1 MLDINSTKL
10 DSIFNEAVNS
20 DIPGVSAAVVAK
32 EESLYQGHFGF
43 ADLNQNKPIDDSSLF
58 RIASM
63 TKAVTSVCI
72 FQLIEKGVISLDSP
86 LKNFFPEVSEKKI
99 IDGFDDEGNP
109 IMSDPSNDI
118 TVGNLLTHTSG
129 LAYEMWNENIST
141 LVQKGDLASM
151 FSVTDDFLKAPLV
164 FNPGTS
170 WEYGI
175 GIDWLGVLIEKLA
188 DCSLQEY
195 MTLNVF
201 EPLGMN
207 STSYDLDK
215 TEQERMVNVYTRT
228 GDGYEAMPFSVP
240 EKSAIYSGGGG
251 LISNLKDY
259 SQFLKVFL
267 NSGQVNETKILSES
281 SVNIMMKSLNEEIAM
296 TKLPSQNSVLTKDME
311 FFPQV
316 HKSWSPGF
324 MINHSDADTGRPKD
338 AAGWAGIFNSYF
350 WIDKKNEIAGL
361 ILMQMLPFIDDGC
374 FKTLQNFEKA
384 VYK

>member
-10 DSIFNEAVNS
+10 DSLFNEAVNS

-72 FQLIEKGVISLDSP
+72 FQLIEKGVVSLDSP

-99 IDGFDDEGNP
+99 IDGFDDGGNP

-141 LVQKGDLASM
+141 LVQKGELASM

-215 TEQERMVNVYTRT
+215 TEHERMVNVYTRT

-296 TKLPSQNSVLTKDME
+296 TKLPSQN
-311 FFPQV
+311 
-316 HKSWSPGF
+316 
-324 MINHSDADTGRPKD
+324 
-338 AAGWAGIFNSYF
+338 
-350 WIDKKNEIAGL
+350 
-361 ILMQMLPFIDDGC
+361 
-374 FKTLQNFEKA
+374 
-384 VYK
+384 

>member
-10 DSIFNEAVNS
+10 DSLFSEAVNC

-141 LVQKGDLASM
+141 LVPM
-151 FSVTDDFLKAPLV
+151 
-164 FNPGTS
+164 
-170 WEYGI
+170 
-175 GIDWLGVLIEKLA
+175 
-188 DCSLQEY
+188 
-195 MTLNVF
+195 
-201 EPLGMN
+201 
-207 STSYDLDK
+207 
-215 TEQERMVNVYTRT
+215 
-228 GDGYEAMPFSVP
+228 
-240 EKSAIYSGGGG
+240 
-251 LISNLKDY
+251 
-259 SQFLKVFL
+259 
-267 NSGQVNETKILSES
+267 
-281 SVNIMMKSLNEEIAM
+281 
-296 TKLPSQNSVLTKDME
+296 
-311 FFPQV
+311 
-316 HKSWSPGF
+316 
-324 MINHSDADTGRPKD
+324 
-338 AAGWAGIFNSYF
+338 
-350 WIDKKNEIAGL
+350 
-361 ILMQMLPFIDDGC
+361 
-374 FKTLQNFEKA
+374 
-384 VYK
+384 

>member
-10 DSIFNEAVNS
+10 DSLFSEAVNC

-141 LVQKGDLASM
+141 LVQKGELASM

-215 TEQERMVNVYTRT
+215 TEHERMVNVYTRT

-316 HKSWSPGF
+316 HKSLSPGF
-324 MINHSDADTGRPKD
+324 MINQTDADAGRLKH

-374 FKTLQNFEKA
+374 VKTLQNFEKA